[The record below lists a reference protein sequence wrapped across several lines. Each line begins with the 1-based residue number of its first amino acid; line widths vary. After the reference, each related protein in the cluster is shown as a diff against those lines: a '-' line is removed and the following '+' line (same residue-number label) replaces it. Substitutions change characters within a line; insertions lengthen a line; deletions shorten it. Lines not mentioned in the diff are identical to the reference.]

1 MLLKRLI
8 TAIVVLPG
16 IIFLI
21 LQKDKLGF
29 SITVAVVAVLA
40 LYEYLEIITLIC
52 SGVISKKIKTV
63 SYLIGT
69 GMIMG
74 VWYGSMSGVL
84 VCLGINI
91 FFLGFI
97 VLMDFSK
104 DDYIFD
110 SISKQIFG
118 IVYIPF
124 LLSLLVLI
132 YNFDNGHLWILWLL
146 FVNFANDTGAYYA
159 GSFYGKRH
167 LAPNISPKKTYMG
180 TVGGVLGSV
189 FIGFLLCY
197 LFFHSLEKALLAI
210 PCAVLI
216 SVAGQVGDLFA
227 SALKRAAG
235 VKDSGRILPG
245 HGGMLD
251 RIDGLLFS
259 IPVLYVLRIFIL

>member
-1 MLLKRLI
+1 MLIKRVI

-21 LQKDKLGF
+21 LQRDKLGF
-29 SITVAVVAVLA
+29 SIAIAVVSILTF
-40 LYEYLEIITLIC
+40 YEYLEIVTLIC
-52 SGVISKKIKTV
+52 SGVISRKVKAL
-63 SYLIGT
+63 SYLVCAGI
-69 GMIMG
+69 
-74 VWYGSMSGVL
+74 VAGVL
-84 VCLGINI
+84 FTSMAGILALIGFNTL
-91 FFLGFI
+91 FLGFI
-97 VLMDFSK
+97 VMLDFSR

-110 SISKQIFG
+110 VISKQVLG

-124 LLSLLVLI
+124 SLCLLVLI
-132 YNFDNGHLWILWLL
+132 YSYDNGHLYVLWLL
-146 FVNFANDTGAYYA
+146 FVVFANDTGAYYA

-180 TVGGVLGSV
+180 AVGGVVGSV
-189 FIGFLLCY
+189 LTGFLLYY
-197 LFFHSLEKALLAI
+197 LFFHSLEKALVAI
-210 PCAVLI
+210 PCSVLI

-251 RIDGLLFS
+251 RIDGLLFA
-259 IPVLYVLRIFIL
+259 IPVLYVLRMFIL